1 MCGGMDCFPH
11 PPVDSPAGSEQVWGR
26 MTGKRSESWRIAKIP
41 DDLSGHLPSFFVE
54 MMDIRIIILMACCS
68 FGGMLYAMSR
78 PHNGWIYFLSSAL
91 GPVLGA
97 LYHWVRPF
105 NPYRHM
111 FAQYERMAETQS
123 KAAEHLVR
131 LLRSREI
138 RALQLKVGLAVSA
151 TLLMLTLTICWIKG
165 RPPSWSAANGSYLVG
180 IALFAL
186 FTRFFL
192 WPASLR
198 WAFRNWNAHDL
209 NGDR

>member
-1 MCGGMDCFPH
+1 
-11 PPVDSPAGSEQVWGR
+11 
-26 MTGKRSESWRIAKIP
+26 MTGKHSESWKIAKIP
-41 DDLSGHLPSFFVE
+41 GDLSGQLPSFFVE

-68 FGGMLYAMSR
+68 FGGMLYAMSK
-78 PHNGWIYFLSSAL
+78 PHNGWMYFLSSGL

-111 FAQYERMAETQS
+111 FAQYERKTETQS
-123 KAAEHLVR
+123 QAAEHLVR
-131 LLRSREI
+131 LLRSREV
-138 RALQLKVGLAVSA
+138 RALQLKVGLTVSA
-151 TLLMLTLTICWIKG
+151 TLLMLTLAICWMKARPLNWSSEKG
-165 RPPSWSAANGSYLVG
+165 SFLLD

-186 FTRFFL
+186 MTRVFL

-209 NGDR
+209 NRDS

>member
-1 MCGGMDCFPH
+1 
-11 PPVDSPAGSEQVWGR
+11 VSQVTR
-26 MTGKRSESWRIAKIP
+26 KRSESWKIARIP

-68 FGGMLYAMSR
+68 FGVMLYAMSR
-78 PHNGWIYFLSSAL
+78 PHNGWSYFLPSAL

-97 LYHWVRPF
+97 LYHWVWPF
-105 NPYRHM
+105 NPYRHW
-111 FAQYERMAETQS
+111 FAQYERIPETRS

-151 TLLMLTLTICWIKG
+151 TLLMLTLAICWIKG
-165 RPPSWSAANGSYLVG
+165 RPPSWSAAKGAFLLD

-186 FTRFFL
+186 MTRVFL

-209 NGDR
+209 NGDS